1 MLSFELLFSVTDLV
15 TFVWPFPFKV
25 MIKDTQKLFDIGIVF
40 DNKYM
45 WGYFLSFMTN
55 LKACYFLSC
64 VAQSSMHPTLTSI
77 CSIVNKAFRILQTM
91 RYLFAKLLREM
102 F

>member
-25 MIKDTQKLFDIGIVF
+25 IFKDTQELFDIGIVF

-64 VAQSSMHPTLTSI
+64 VAQSRMYPTLTSI
-77 CSIVNKAFRILQTM
+77 CSIVKKGISDPSNDAIP
-91 RYLFAKLLREM
+91 FAKLLREM